1 MTDFNLLPLEY
12 RKKTIAA
19 RSLLLIVLLILLL
32 FVIIKYAFLVPIQN
46 KREALNKLTLLK
58 EETTGYSDLD
68 EVLLHQHSG
77 SDELKQRIYA
87 FREMEDGTPQYW
99 KSILDTIINCLPGNS
114 CLNHF
119 NCDNN
124 IILLTGTSK
133 NDKTSV
139 VYLRSLKDSGCFS
152 EVRMLK
158 IMYQQPEEVHFIIQ
172 CTLNSNTEDYDITG
186 GGIP

>member
-68 EVLLHQHSG
+68 EVLLHHTRLG
-77 SDELKQRIYA
+77 
-87 FREMEDGTPQYW
+87 
-99 KSILDTIINCLPGNS
+99 
-114 CLNHF
+114 
-119 NCDNN
+119 
-124 IILLTGTSK
+124 
-133 NDKTSV
+133 
-139 VYLRSLKDSGCFS
+139 
-152 EVRMLK
+152 
-158 IMYQQPEEVHFIIQ
+158 
-172 CTLNSNTEDYDITG
+172 
-186 GGIP
+186 